1 MDEICAIA
9 GFTDDF
15 DLRKE
20 ANKVYEEIEKAKTRD
35 KAEKLEVGLEDL
47 GAGLATKMKE
57 DLESWLMDAPDAVK
71 WVLEEPLN
79 KKPMKI
85 PDEAREREKAYLE
98 ALEKKDKDRKK
109 DKDKK

>member
-1 MDEICAIA
+1 GSERWAKGSVQELTKMPK

-20 ANKVYEEIEKAKTRD
+20 VNKIYEEVEKAKTRD
-35 KAEKLEVGLEDL
+35 KASKIEVSLEDL

-57 DLESWLMDAPDAVK
+57 DLEMWLPDSPDSAK

-85 PDEAREREKAYLE
+85 PEMPLPKALQD
-98 ALEKKDKDRKK
+98 LVG
-109 DKDKK
+109 